1 MTEEE
6 SKKQTVFDANT
17 VYDLHIIK
25 CADGHKFYNA
35 DVTIHKK
42 SDFDRIVSFLDS
54 LSSEDERPCD
64 YQFSKMTFGAS
75 KQLFNIV
82 NLVGFK
88 ADGSGWRWKSLKED
102 EWFDAK
108 DSDVI
113 DTETM
118 LRRLYIELADV
129 YTAVEKQGGET
140 SDKE

>member
-6 SKKQTVFDANT
+6 SKKRPVFDTNT
-17 VYDLHIIK
+17 VYDIHIVK
-25 CADGHKFYNA
+25 CVDGHKFYNA

-42 SDFDRIVSFLDS
+42 SDFDRVVSFLDS
-54 LSSEDERPCD
+54 LDESPGD

-82 NLVGFK
+82 DLVGFK
-88 ADGSGWRWKSLKED
+88 AGRRWKLLKED

-108 DSDVI
+108 DSSVI

-118 LRRLYIELADV
+118 LRRLYIEIADV

>member
-17 VYDLHIIK
+17 VYDLHIVK

-35 DVTIHKK
+35 EVTIHKK
-42 SDFDRIVSFLDS
+42 SDFDRVVSFLDS
-54 LSSEDERPCD
+54 LDERPCD

-82 NLVGFK
+82 DLVGFK
-88 ADGSGWRWKSLKED
+88 ADGSGCRWKLLKED

-108 DSDVI
+108 DSEVI

-118 LRRLYIELADV
+118 LRRLYIEIADL
-129 YTAVEKQGGET
+129 YRTIEKQGGET

>member
-6 SKKQTVFDANT
+6 SKKQPVFDANT
-17 VYDLHIIK
+17 IYDIHIVK

-42 SDFDRIVSFLDS
+42 SDFDRVVSFLDS
-54 LSSEDERPCD
+54 LDERPCD

-82 NLVGFK
+82 DLVGLK
-88 ADGSGWRWKSLKED
+88 ADGSGLRWKLLKED

-108 DSDVI
+108 DSTVI

-118 LRRLYIELADV
+118 LRRLYIEIADV
-129 YTAVEKQGGET
+129 YAAVEKQGGET

>member
-6 SKKQTVFDANT
+6 SKKKVSDANT

-88 ADGSGWRWKSLKED
+88 ADGSGWRWKLLKED

>member
-6 SKKQTVFDANT
+6 SKKQTVSDANT
-17 VYDLHIIK
+17 VYDLRIIK

-75 KQLFNIV
+75 KQLLNIV

>member
-6 SKKQTVFDANT
+6 SKKKVFDANT

-54 LSSEDERPCD
+54 LSSEDERPFD
-64 YQFSKMTFGAS
+64 YQFSKMTFGAI

>member
-17 VYDLHIIK
+17 IYDIHIFK
-25 CADGHKFYNA
+25 CADGHKVYTA

-42 SDFDRIVSFLDS
+42 SDFDRVVSFLDS
-54 LSSEDERPCD
+54 LDERPCD
-64 YQFSKMTFGAS
+64 YQFSKMTFGAG
-75 KQLFNIV
+75 KQLCNIV
-82 NLVGFK
+82 DLVGLK
-88 ADGSGWRWKSLKED
+88 ADGSGLRWKLLKED

-108 DSDVI
+108 DSSVI

-118 LRRLYIELADV
+118 LRRLYIEIADV

>member
-17 VYDLHIIK
+17 VYDIHILK
-25 CADGHKFYNA
+25 CADGHKVYNA
-35 DVTIHKK
+35 EVTIHKK
-42 SDFDRIVSFLDS
+42 SDFDRVVSFLDS
-54 LSSEDERPCD
+54 LDERPCD

-88 ADGSGWRWKSLKED
+88 ADGSGYRWKLLKED
-102 EWFDAK
+102 EWIDAK
-108 DSDVI
+108 DSSVI

-118 LRRLYIELADV
+118 LRRLYIEIADV

>member
-1 MTEEE
+1 MTEE
-6 SKKQTVFDANT
+6 SKNQIAFDANT
-17 VYDLHIIK
+17 VYDIHIVK

-35 DVTIHKK
+35 EVTIHKK
-42 SDFDRIVSFLDS
+42 SDFDRVVRFLDS
-54 LSSEDERPCD
+54 LDERPCD
-64 YQFSKMTFGAS
+64 YQFSKMTFGAG

-82 NLVGFK
+82 DLVGLK
-88 ADGSGWRWKSLKED
+88 ADGSGLRWKLLKED

-108 DSDVI
+108 DSSVI

-118 LRRLYIELADV
+118 LRRLYIEIADV

>member
-17 VYDLHIIK
+17 IYDIHIFK

-35 DVTIHKK
+35 EVTIHKK
-42 SDFDRIVSFLDS
+42 SDFDRVVSFLDS
-54 LSSEDERPCD
+54 LDEGPCD
-64 YQFSKMTFGAS
+64 YQFSKMTFGAG

-82 NLVGFK
+82 DLVGLK
-88 ADGSGWRWKSLKED
+88 ADGSGLRWKLLKED

-108 DSDVI
+108 DSAVI

-118 LRRLYIELADV
+118 LRRLYIEIADV

>member
-17 VYDLHIIK
+17 IYDIHIFK

-42 SDFDRIVSFLDS
+42 SDFDRVVSFLDS
-54 LSSEDERPCD
+54 LDERPCD

-75 KQLFNIV
+75 EQLFNIV
-82 NLVGFK
+82 ALVGLN
-88 ADGSGWRWKSLKED
+88 AGGSGLRWKLLKED

-108 DSDVI
+108 DSSVI

-118 LRRLYIELADV
+118 LRRLYIEIADV